1 MGHGLCIVY
10 KIMVKSD
17 ERFFTSTN
25 ALTSFHNGIRCLW
38 LKLNI
43 YFCHNQSSQFT
54 ALTYHAMRLI
64 FVSRFSA
71 VWLINEQVC
80 IAACDCGRIDLA
92 QVSYLDCLSVSLI
105 NFKQNTF
112 QELFI

>member
-1 MGHGLCIVY
+1 MPVTEIKYIL
-10 KIMVKSD
+10 
-17 ERFFTSTN
+17 
-25 ALTSFHNGIRCLW
+25 LP
-38 LKLNI
+38 
-43 YFCHNQSSQFT
+43 QSIIQFT

-92 QVSYLDCLSVSLI
+92 QVSYFDCLSVSLI

-112 QELFI
+112 QEF